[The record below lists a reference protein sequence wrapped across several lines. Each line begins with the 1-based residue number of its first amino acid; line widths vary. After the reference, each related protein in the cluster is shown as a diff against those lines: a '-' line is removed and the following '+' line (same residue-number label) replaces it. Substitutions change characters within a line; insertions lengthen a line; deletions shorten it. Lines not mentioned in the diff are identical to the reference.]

1 MAISG
6 IARTMYVRGGL
17 ACMSAVVAVSLAGP
31 HPSLEEEGYGAIPVR
46 ALFCWNAII
55 AVRAYVMW

>member
-1 MAISG
+1 MFLKIE
-6 IARTMYVRGGL
+6 V
-17 ACMSAVVAVSLAGP
+17 SASLAGP
-31 HPSLEEEGYGAIPVR
+31 HPSLEEEGSGAIPVR